1 MYSNANRVVEIA
13 PGEFRMEP
21 GLRIEDWD
29 QTGRTPTHGRH
40 RAKKKKETC
49 KEISRYVT
57 RKPGACGITEAKK
70 KCFRNAEVVNSVT
83 HS

>member
-40 RAKKKKETC
+40 RAKKKK
-49 KEISRYVT
+49 KL
-57 RKPGACGITEAKK
+57 AKK
-70 KCFRNAEVVNSVT
+70 
-83 HS
+83 